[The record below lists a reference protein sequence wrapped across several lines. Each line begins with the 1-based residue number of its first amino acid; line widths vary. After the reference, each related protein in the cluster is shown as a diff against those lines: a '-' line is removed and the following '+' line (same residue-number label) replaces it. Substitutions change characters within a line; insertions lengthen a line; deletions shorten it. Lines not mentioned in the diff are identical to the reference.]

1 MENALTSAY
10 VSMVNADAHAINPHT
25 VAEKAGVSEADFYQH
40 FPSVEAIGSRVW
52 LDLGKEV
59 AQILQESEAYRSYPA
74 RQKVLSYFFTFFDVA
89 LKHRTFVSK
98 TWCQE
103 AVTKAYKDE
112 FKLLMS
118 ELVREGIDSDDIK
131 DRLTLSSQYPKVLWE
146 LHQKLVGFWL
156 KDQSE
161 GFTDTE
167 KAVES
172 YSRLPLELM
181 GPNLFDTVLDTFKF
195 ELERR
200 NIRMNIPFRMS

>member
-10 VSMVNADAHAINPHT
+10 ISMVNADVPVINPHT

-52 LDLGKEV
+52 LNLGKEV

-181 GPNLFDTVLDTFKF
+181 GPNLFDTVLDTLKF

-200 NIRMNIPFRMS
+200 NIRMNVPFRMS

>member
-10 VSMVNADAHAINPHT
+10 ISMVNADANAINPHT

-118 ELVREGIDSDDIK
+118 ELVREGIDNDDIK

-156 KDQSE
+156 KDHSE